1 MQEKNSKKSFWPYG
15 IAISIL
21 MIAAACIYNVK
32 IALEHPVEYDTYF
45 FSKKQ
50 ILDDK
55 INDYLASQGEF
66 NKNYNVELILGKLN
80 KENNN
85 ISIKVT
91 NKKTDEIVK
100 NAYIELLVTR
110 PDESSSDIRPN
121 FTEFKDNTYKFSS
134 FDVTKKGRW
143 FIQFKT
149 TVGKLSNFVKIETYA
164 DFQ

>member
-15 IAISIL
+15 IIISIL
-21 MIAAACIYNVK
+21 MIAAACVFNVM
-32 IALEHPVEYDTYF
+32 IALDHPVEYDTYF

-50 ILDDK
+50 VLDDK
-55 INDYLASQGEF
+55 INDYLASQEEF
-66 NKNYNVELILGKLN
+66 NKNYNVELILAKLN

-85 ISIKVT
+85 ISIKVS
-91 NKKTDEIVK
+91 NKKSGEIIK
-100 NAYIELLVTR
+100 NAHIELLVTR
-110 PDESSSDIRPN
+110 PDESNSDIRPN
-121 FTEFKDNTYKFSS
+121 FTEFKDNTYQFSS

-149 TVGKLSNFVKIETYA
+149 TVGKVSSFVKLETYA